1 MKFKSRFVLSFTKIA
16 LNDPQ
21 ASTKAKELLNSVEG
35 LRQKIGGK
43 SIPDEKFAGKKAL
56 NYSNGK
62 TKMIFGFLEAA
73 YWFNYLKVGNKN
85 QNIARFWLQHI
96 QVNMFQV
103 SVL

>member
-1 MKFKSRFVLSFTKIA
+1 M
-16 LNDPQ
+16 NDPQ
-21 ASTKAKELLNSVEG
+21 ATTKAKELLNSVEG

-62 TKMIFGFLEAA
+62 TKMTFGFLEAA

-85 QNIARFWLQHI
+85 QNIARYWLQHI
-96 QVNMFQV
+96 QVLIL
-103 SVL
+103 SIIHSDKKYISGA